1 MRSSPGTE
9 LRSFSG
15 TSRVRPRRSGDRADR
30 GRVDRRGAVGRPVS
44 GSRTRAPLSC
54 GGVDVE
60 RTSPPAVRSAS
71 AADLPAVRRTLVS
84 GFAED
89 PLYRWLYPDAVSRPS
104 SMDEV
109 FAFLLDAALPR
120 NAVWVLD
127 DLSAAAVWTPAGV
140 DLVDAATATAYAALL
155 DRQIGAERAELA
167 VAGMAA
173 CAEHEPTEPH
183 AVLHNIAV
191 RRDRQGTGAG
201 SVLLGSLL
209 AAAAGDV
216 LVHLD
221 SSNPRNEPF
230 YRRHGFE
237 PVARTRVPGGGPV
250 MTAMRRRPHGPPA

>member
-1 MRSSPGTE
+1 MRCPQAVPAGV
-9 LRSFSG
+9 SG
-15 TSRVRPRRSGDRADR
+15 ERMRCA
-30 GRVDRRGAVGRPVS
+30 VDRDGHGLLILYRASVS
-44 GSRTRAPLSC
+44 QDRTR
-54 GGVDVE
+54 
-60 RTSPPAVRSAS
+60 RPAVRQAV

-89 PLYRWLYPDAVSRPS
+89 PLYRWLYPDARSRPAL
-104 SMDEV
+104 MDEV
-109 FAFLLDAALPR
+109 FGFLLDAALPR
-120 NAVWVLD
+120 DAVWVLD
-127 DLSAAAVWTPAGV
+127 DLSAGAVWTPPGV
-140 DLVDAATATAYAALL
+140 DLVDAGTGTAYAALL
-155 DRQIGAERAELA
+155 DRQIGATRAGLA

-173 CAEHEPTEPH
+173 CAAHEPTGPH

-209 AAAAGDV
+209 AAAGGSV

-237 PVARTRVPGGGPV
+237 PVARTEVPGGGPV
-250 MTAMRRRPHGPPA
+250 MTAMRRRPDDPTG